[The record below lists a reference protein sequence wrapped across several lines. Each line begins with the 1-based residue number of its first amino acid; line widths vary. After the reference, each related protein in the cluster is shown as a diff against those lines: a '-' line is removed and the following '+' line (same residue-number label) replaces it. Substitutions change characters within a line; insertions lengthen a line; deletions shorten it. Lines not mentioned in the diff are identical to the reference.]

1 MLEKEYILTEREL
14 YKKVSP
20 GIYELYFGPFVQK
33 KIKDEITPV
42 ILKSEE
48 KQHQNLIYKDAD
60 IMIFGLIDPT
70 IIYRLKNNNK
80 LEFKDKV
87 SRMYI
92 SSYHYNNEDENRR
105 KRCIFLKL
113 DISDEFEDDLYCVY
127 PFGNTWIET
136 KKICIG
142 NIPLSIDGFEWLEVP
157 SNNEIKIIAISD
169 YLTNTDF
176 DSYLP
181 PLNKEN
187 KKLISKNLNNYWI
200 QQYRIILEIYDN
212 YEQYFKLDDKN
223 IRLYEKS
230 DYFYLLKNNDNIR
243 KTLINWYILNILIPK
258 YKNDPKFISIIKKR
272 PFILTWKEVIKDE

>member
-1 MLEKEYILTEREL
+1 
-14 YKKVSP
+14 
-20 GIYELYFGPFVQK
+20 
-33 KIKDEITPV
+33 
-42 ILKSEE
+42 
-48 KQHQNLIYKDAD
+48 
-60 IMIFGLIDPT
+60 
-70 IIYRLKNNNK
+70 
-80 LEFKDKV
+80 
-87 SRMYI
+87 
-92 SSYHYNNEDENRR
+92 
-105 KRCIFLKL
+105 
-113 DISDEFEDDLYCVY
+113 
-127 PFGNTWIET
+127 
-136 KKICIG
+136 
-142 NIPLSIDGFEWLEVP
+142 VP

-181 PLNKEN
+181 PLNEEN